1 MKKFKTIS
9 GEEVQIGDI
18 VDTTIIKDDVEV
30 TIIGELKEE
39 YLTFLLEQQIL
50 EPIENPVPHS
60 IEFFIERLA
69 KRRHWN
75 IDNMHN
81 YLKNI
86 LSISKTAFM
95 SIILKEIAIF
105 LDEDYPD
112 HISKSEEIWIISMLN
127 GKVGKI
133 TDKSKIVTYKSFAAF
148 RSKRAACIALS
159 IISPVI
165 EELFG
170 SGK

>member
-50 EPIENPVPHS
+50 EPIENPALLS
-60 IEFFIERLA
+60 IEFFIKRLA

-105 LDEDYPD
+105 LDEVYPD

-148 RSKRAACIALS
+148 RNKEDAYFALKVLS
-159 IISPVI
+159 PII
-165 EELFG
+165 EDLFG
-170 SGK
+170 SEK

>member
-9 GEEVQIGDI
+9 GEEVQIDDI
-18 VDTTIIKDDVEV
+18 VNITIIKNDLEV
-30 TIIGELKEE
+30 TIKGELKEE

-50 EPIENPVPHS
+50 EPIEESTQYN

-69 KRRHWN
+69 KRKHWN
-75 IDNMHN
+75 IVSMHN
-81 YLKNI
+81 YLKNF

-127 GKVGKI
+127 GKIGKI
-133 TDKSKIVTYKSFAAF
+133 TDKNKIVTYKSFAAF
-148 RSKRAACIALS
+148 RSKEDAYFALKILS
-159 IISPVI
+159 PII
-165 EELFG
+165 EDLFD
-170 SGK
+170 SEK